1 MNIEFC
7 TFNFL
12 KPWKIKWVD
21 RHVKDGLGIMPDDV
35 LAGIMTAV
43 NIQTISVFVN

>member
-1 MNIEFC
+1 MIEFRA
-7 TFNFL
+7 FDFL

-21 RHVKDGLGIMPDDV
+21 RHVKGGLGIMLDDV

-43 NIQTISVFVN
+43 TIQAISVFVN